1 MSHCKIPCVFV
12 SHNVTKVKYVQQYHQ
27 SMSQNTYW
35 YVPSYLVS
43 FLQNFN
49 HMLVSSF
56 VFFSA
61 SLKFHNSKK
70 HVTTKNATLLYIYL
84 QYQYITIVYIYIYF
98 YQTTRTIIHF
108 ITIKPLSS
116 IQFWYVV
123 LHIFER

>member
-12 SHNVTKVKYVQQYHQ
+12 SHNATKVKYVQQYHQ

-49 HMLVSSF
+49 HMLVSSL

-70 HVTTKNATLLYIYL
+70 HITTKKRYNIIYIF
-84 QYQYITIVYIYIYF
+84 TISIYYNSIYIYF
-98 YQTTRTIIHF
+98 YQTTGTIIHF

-123 LHIFER
+123 LHIFIR